1 MNLKQMFYFSEIAK
15 SRSFSL
21 AAQNLFV
28 SQPLLSQTVKQ
39 LEEELGVTLI
49 YRTNHEFFLTSSGEA
64 FLDSCNSILNSF
76 YDIPNRVK
84 SSNDVCGKVTICMPA
99 TLLNIYFPDFLA
111 EFADKYPHI
120 EIEVLEE
127 GSYRV
132 RDMICNHEADLGI
145 VMLPVNSEGMNIYP
159 LVEDECC
166 LVTNDQHRLAKNAV
180 TNLLE
185 LENEKLIIYNKNFVL
200 YKEIKE
206 AFGNMG
212 IVPHIV
218 NTSSMPSFIIKMVM
232 LGQGISILPRPVLDT
247 THAAFTTSRLDPKIP
262 WRIALLEYKKHYMP
276 IAASCLKD
284 AILNHQFNIKKI
296 EYCIPSPECIEKCT
310 QFNS

>member
-1 MNLKQMFYFSEIAK
+1 MP
-15 SRSFSL
+15 R
-21 AAQNLFV
+21 
-28 SQPLLSQTVKQ
+28 LSKK
-39 LEEELGVTLI
+39 
-49 YRTNHEFFLTSSGEA
+49 TSA
-64 FLDSCNSILNSF
+64 
-76 YDIPNRVK
+76 P
-84 SSNDVCGKVTICMPA
+84 P
-99 TLLNIYFPDFLA
+99 
-111 EFADKYPHI
+111 I

-232 LGQGISILPRPVLDT
+232 LGQGISILPRPVLDA

-262 WRIALLEYKKHYMP
+262 WRIALLESKKHYMP

-296 EYCIPSPECIEKCT
+296 EYCIPSPECIENCT